1 MNGAS
6 EIYKVLVANATIQGL
21 VSKTGTAPNIVY
33 KIAASVVE
41 PRGSVVG
48 SDGSVVDPGGWGIAD
63 STLTIY
69 QSGTETASDVY
80 DVNHTV
86 NCRSNTEK
94 KAKELAQAVK
104 AALHRVTFPNIGFVC
119 FVEPV
124 IPPQDDTDNFN
135 APVTVRVIGT
145 K

>member
-21 VSKTGTAPNIVY
+21 VSKTGTAPNVVY
-33 KIAASVVE
+33 KIAASIVE
-41 PRGSVVG
+41 PS
-48 SDGSVVDPGGWGIAD
+48 GWGVAD

-69 QSGTETASDVY
+69 QVGSESAADVY
-80 DVNHTV
+80 DVNHAV
-86 NCRSNTEK
+86 NCRASTEK

-104 AALHRVTFPNIGFVC
+104 AALHRVTFSNIGFVC
-119 FVEPV
+119 FIEPV

>member
-21 VSKTGTAPNIVY
+21 VSKTGTSPNIVY

-41 PRGSVVG
+41 PS
-48 SDGSVVDPGGWGIAD
+48 GWGIAD

-104 AALHRVTFPNIGFVC
+104 AALHRVTFTDIGFVC
-119 FVEPV
+119 FIEPV

>member
-1 MNGAS
+1 MNGAG
-6 EIYKVLVANATIQGL
+6 EIYKVLISNATIQGL

-41 PRGSVVG
+41 PS
-48 SDGSVVDPGGWGIAD
+48 GWGIAD

-86 NCRSNTEK
+86 NCRANTEK

-104 AALHRVTFPNIGFVC
+104 AALHRVTFPDIGFVC
-119 FVEPV
+119 FIEPV

>member
-6 EIYKVLVANATIQGL
+6 EIYKVLVANASIQGL
-21 VSKTGTAPNIVY
+21 VSKTGTAPNVIY

-41 PRGSVVG
+41 PS
-48 SDGSVVDPGGWGIAD
+48 GWGIAD

-104 AALHRVTFPNIGFVC
+104 AALHRVTFPDIGFVC
-119 FVEPV
+119 FIEPV

>member
-33 KIAASVVE
+33 KIAASVV
-41 PRGSVVG
+41 
-48 SDGSVVDPGGWGIAD
+48 DPSGWGIAD
-63 STLTIY
+63 STIAIY

-86 NCRSNTEK
+86 NCRANTEK

-119 FVEPV
+119 FIEPV

>member
-41 PRGSVVG
+41 PS
-48 SDGSVVDPGGWGIAD
+48 GWGIAD
-63 STLTIY
+63 STIAIY

-86 NCRSNTEK
+86 NCRANTEK

-119 FVEPV
+119 FIEPV

>member
-41 PRGSVVG
+41 PS
-48 SDGSVVDPGGWGIAD
+48 GWGIAD

-104 AALHRVTFPNIGFVC
+104 AALHRVTLPDIGFVC
-119 FVEPV
+119 FIEPV

>member
-6 EIYKVLVANATIQGL
+6 EIYKVLVGNATVQGL
-21 VSKTGTAPNIVY
+21 VSKTGTAPNVVY

-41 PRGSVVG
+41 P
-48 SDGSVVDPGGWGIAD
+48 GGWGISD

-104 AALHRVTFPNIGFVC
+104 AALHRVTFSNIGFVC
-119 FVEPV
+119 FIEPV

>member
-41 PRGSVVG
+41 PS
-48 SDGSVVDPGGWGIAD
+48 GWGISD
-63 STLTIY
+63 STIAIY

-86 NCRSNTEK
+86 NCRANTEK

-119 FVEPV
+119 FIEPV

>member
-21 VSKTGTAPNIVY
+21 VSKTGTSPNVVY

-41 PRGSVVG
+41 
-48 SDGSVVDPGGWGIAD
+48 PGGWGIAD

-69 QSGTETASDVY
+69 QGGTETASDVY

-119 FVEPV
+119 FIEPV

>member
-6 EIYKVLVANATIQGL
+6 EIYKVLVADTTVKSL
-21 VSKTGTAPNIVY
+21 V
-33 KIAASVVE
+33 
-41 PRGSVVG
+41 
-48 SDGSVVDPGGWGIAD
+48 

-69 QSGTETASDVY
+69 QSGTEGAADVY

-86 NCRSNTEK
+86 NCRSSTEK

-104 AALHRVTFPNIGFVC
+104 SALHRVTFFNIGFVC

>member
-41 PRGSVVG
+41 PS
-48 SDGSVVDPGGWGIAD
+48 GWGIAD

-86 NCRSNTEK
+86 NCRANTEK

-119 FVEPV
+119 FIEPV

>member
-1 MNGAS
+1 MNGAG

-21 VSKTGTAPNIVY
+21 VSKTGTSPNVVY

-41 PRGSVVG
+41 
-48 SDGSVVDPGGWGIAD
+48 PGGWGIAD

-104 AALHRVTFPNIGFVC
+104 AALHRVTFSNIGFVC
-119 FVEPV
+119 FIEPV